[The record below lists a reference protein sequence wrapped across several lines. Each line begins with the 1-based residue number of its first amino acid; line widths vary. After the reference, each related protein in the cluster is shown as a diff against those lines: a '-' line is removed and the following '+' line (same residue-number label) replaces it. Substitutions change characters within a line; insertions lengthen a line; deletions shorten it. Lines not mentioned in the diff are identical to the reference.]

1 MPDQTAREPRITGED
16 ILSEVLRNME
26 DGLFRIR
33 YTTLVPSVFRVY
45 LHDGDYNPLRAAVP
59 LLVEETKRALNERLA
74 EWNGRDRLSF
84 LRRIGGAPPP
94 TEYKILGEDWTV
106 EFYPDMEGKLQRG
119 DIEIY
124 SELGEPPKPEYGVG
138 VLTTRISRKEAG
150 GRRTTSEVSSDATE
164 RQGEIVYAH
173 LRFEDNDGPRTFTMS
188 KSQVVIGRGGKTYW
202 VDLKLNTLPDVSRE
216 HCRIRR
222 DPASG
227 KFLIKDMSEFGTT
240 VNDERI
246 PSSVDKQGG
255 DEKDQNIEVP
265 LGSPS
270 RIGLAGVIF
279 MDFDLGAPK

>member
-1 MPDQTAREPRITGED
+1 MADQTAREPRITGED

-45 LHDGDYNPLRAAVP
+45 LHDRDYEPLRAAVP
-59 LLVEETKRALNERLA
+59 LLVEETRRALNERLA
-74 EWNGRDRLSF
+74 EWNSRDRLSF
-84 LRRIGGAPPP
+84 LRRIGGSPPQ
-94 TEYKILGEDWTV
+94 TEHKILGEDWTI

-138 VLTTRISRKEAG
+138 MLTTRISRKEAG
-150 GRRTTSEVSSDATE
+150 GRRTTSEVSSDSTG
-164 RQGEIVYAH
+164 RSGDTVYAH
-173 LRFEDNDGPRTFTMS
+173 LRFEDNDGPRAYAIT
-188 KSQVVIGRGGKTYW
+188 KNQVVIGRGGKAYW

-240 VNDERI
+240 VNEKRI
-246 PSSVDKQGG
+246 PSSMDKEDGG
-255 DEKDQNIEVP
+255 QKDKNIEVP
-265 LGSPS
+265 LPSPA
-270 RIGLAGVIF
+270 RIGLAEVIF
-279 MDFDLGAPK
+279 MEFDEGGRK

>member
-45 LHDGDYNPLRAAVP
+45 LHDRDYEPLRAAVP
-59 LLVEETKRALNERLA
+59 ILVDETRRALNERLA
-74 EWNGRDRLSF
+74 EWNGRDKLSF
-84 LRRIGGAPPP
+84 LRRIGGAPQQ

-124 SELGEPPKPEYGVG
+124 SELGEPPKPEYGAG
-138 VLTTRISRKEAG
+138 VLTTRISRKEAS
-150 GRRTTSEVSSDATE
+150 GRRTTSEVSSDATG
-164 RQGEIVYAH
+164 RQGEIAYAN
-173 LRFEDNDGPRTFTMS
+173 LSFEDNDGPRTYAIM
-188 KSQVVIGRGGKTYW
+188 KNQVVIGRGGKAYW
-202 VDLKLNTLPDVSRE
+202 VDLRLNTLPDVSRE

-240 VNDERI
+240 VNEKPI
-246 PSSVDKQGG
+246 PSSIEKANG
-255 DEKDQNIEVP
+255 DEKDKNIEVP
-265 LGSPS
+265 LRSPA

-279 MDFDLGAPK
+279 MDFEEDGSK

>member
-1 MPDQTAREPRITGED
+1 MADQTAREPRITGED

-45 LHDGDYNPLRAAVP
+45 LHDRDYEPLRAAVP
-59 LLVEETKRALNERLA
+59 ILVDETRRALNERLA
-74 EWNGRDRLSF
+74 EWNGRDKLSF
-84 LRRIGGAPPP
+84 LRRIGGAVPQ

-124 SELGEPPKPEYGVG
+124 SELGDPPKPEYGVG
-138 VLTTRISRKEAG
+138 VLTTRISRKDAA
-150 GRRTTSEVSSDATE
+150 GRRTTSEVSSDATG
-164 RQGEIVYAH
+164 RQGEIPYAH
-173 LRFEDNDGPRTFTMS
+173 LRFEDNDGQRAYAIT
-188 KSQVVIGRGGKTYW
+188 KNQVVIGRGGKAYW

-240 VNDERI
+240 VNEKQI
-246 PSSVDKQGG
+246 PSSIEKENG
-255 DEKDQNIEVP
+255 DEKDKNIEVP
-265 LGSPS
+265 LRSPA

-279 MDFDLGAPK
+279 MEFEEGGSR